1 MLNVLLGGSG
11 CIEDL
16 FLGAESWGRS
26 KRKGLVRR
34 LEFQF
39 SDEACRKCGSAEHDG
54 AGPVHQHAVLGMPA
68 HRLGQRPA
76 LNIAPDRNELIR

>member
-1 MLNVLLGGSG
+1 MPCSAGLAVSK
-11 CIEDL
+11 I
-16 FLGAESWGRS
+16 FFSAPKVGAQQEE
-26 KRKGLVRR
+26 GLVRK

-39 SDEACRKCGSAEHDG
+39 PDEACRRCGSAEHDG

-76 LNIAPDRNELIR
+76 LNIAPDCNELIR